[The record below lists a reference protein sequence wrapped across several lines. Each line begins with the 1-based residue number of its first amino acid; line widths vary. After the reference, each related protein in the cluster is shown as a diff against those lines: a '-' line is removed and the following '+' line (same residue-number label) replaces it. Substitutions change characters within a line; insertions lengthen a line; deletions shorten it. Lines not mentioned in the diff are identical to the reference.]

1 MKTGLKCALY
11 FFLGCGVGVAG
22 TWFALDK
29 HYRDKL
35 NSEMEDM
42 QAYIDK
48 TYRPKKKTQP
58 NVTERSKKVTEETYK
73 SHVNAEKELIESYK
87 ETINPN
93 ATKYNTTTIETPT
106 EKVNP
111 RPTEEI
117 VEDHPEEDEDRE
129 PYIITRDEYV
139 DIEPYYDKVSL
150 IYDKKDSSL
159 TDYNTDELVSAADT
173 IGGEVLEKLDDIKDF
188 TYVYVRN
195 DMISTDY
202 EIEVRTFEDLTDE

>member
-42 QAYIDK
+42 QTYIDE
-48 TYRPKKKTQP
+48 TYRPKKKAQP

-93 ATKYNTTTIETPT
+93 ATKYNTTVVETPT
-106 EKVNP
+106 ANVSP
-111 RPTEEI
+111 RPTEEA
-117 VEDHPEEDEDRE
+117 VEDHPEEDEERE
-129 PYIITRDEYV
+129 PYIITMEEYV

-173 IGGEVLEKLDDIKDF
+173 IGGTVLEKLDDIKDF